1 MTKGQASGRSFT
13 ATGRPYCSNEYCTMT
28 RRRRNKLYRKVC
40 LVIYPRASST
50 MKRQDE
56 RKRFLSGKW
65 WKVNRKRYFNPV
77 FLQGAGLPR
86 RMPGGEVMDAYIE
99 IPHDQARIPIRGN
112 MRIWTLMMLSY
123 RRNFLRAAVGRSGVS
138 LRALAK
144 LANNI

>member
-1 MTKGQASGRSFT
+1 
-13 ATGRPYCSNEYCTMT
+13 
-28 RRRRNKLYRKVC
+28 
-40 LVIYPRASST
+40 

-99 IPHDQARIPIRGN
+99 THTIR
-112 MRIWTLMMLSY
+112 REYL
-123 RRNFLRAAVGRSGVS
+123 FAVT
-138 LRALAK
+138 
-144 LANNI
+144 